1 MKYYDVTITE
11 VTTYRVEAKTDEE
24 AYEIAHGG
32 DAKIISQQT
41 QTEDIHTVE
50 EGDDEQGTGD

>member
-1 MKYYDVTITE
+1 MKYDVTISE
-11 VTTYRVEAKTDEE
+11 VTTYRVEAKTDRQ
-24 AYEIAHGG
+24 AYEIAHEG